1 MTALICLVTPL
12 KLVYFDFSPFG
23 LERRVYSLKEFV
35 IFLSSKERAI
45 ESFSSLFMKI
55 GDDTARGRK
64 YLLDNNIVHRD
75 LKPRNILISNQMY
88 CDRLTD
94 KEVTRKAWE
103 KEPIICKLVDFGK
116 STVSSAQTTNIDRG
130 TSVHMAPE

>member
-1 MTALICLVTPL
+1 M
-12 KLVYFDFSPFG
+12 
-23 LERRVYSLKEFV
+23 
-35 IFLSSKERAI
+35 

-55 GDDTARGRK
+55 GDDTAGGRK
-64 YLLDNNIVHRD
+64 YLLDNNIVHHD

-94 KEVTRKAWE
+94 KEATRKAWE

-116 STVSSAQTTNIDRG
+116 SRIEIIQTATVSSAQTTNIDRG
-130 TSVHMAPE
+130 TSVYMAPE